1 LSLSIFDYFCDQMRI
16 IVFFISLFFLLLNGE
31 QPSYA
36 STQGKKTNYS
46 SNQTSFQTKQIQFSS
61 DNRNLTLFDETDLN
75 LEEEY
80 QHNDDFEKSPE
91 NKFVTTKH
99 NSFNGLYDSKSDQIL
114 LNYYKKHHQIFHS
127 LCGNSSPIYISQRVL
142 RI

>member
-1 LSLSIFDYFCDQMRI
+1 MRVV
-16 IVFFISLFFLLLNGE
+16 VFFISLFFLLLNGG

-36 STQGKKTNYS
+36 GTQGEKTNYCS
-46 SNQTSFQTKQIQFSS
+46 YQTHFQTKQIQYSS

-80 QHNDDFEKSPE
+80 QHNDDFEKSTE
-91 NKFVTTKH
+91 NKLVTTKN
-99 NSFNGLYDSKSDQIL
+99 NSLIGLYASKSNQVL
-114 LNYYKKHHQIFHS
+114 LNYYKKNQQIFHS
-127 LCGNSSPIYISQRVL
+127 LCGNSSPIYISQGVL